1 VKVLEE
7 EEKKFANELAELL
20 KLLTEGKRDLE
31 LEDVELTVKELVLE
45 PSALASAALKTFA
58 PSKVKAVAPPVPPA
72 PPKIKPKAILE
83 ARFNPF
89 VQEYPGQIREVTFG
103 ATKSEG
109 GSRGKTIVVGGATTP
124 SLYLFEKTLPH
135 PPVVTV
141 DTFDMKVTLP
151 KAIRTHVE
159 EVWEDTAAWA
169 KMAVDKWGAEMLTI
183 HLLSTDP
190 LIKDTSPAEAA
201 KTVEE
206 ILQAVDVPL
215 IIGGCGD
222 PKKDAQVFTKV
233 AEVAEGERVLL
244 SSVTLDMDEAGVLE
258 GVAKA
263 AGKHGHLVLA
273 FTALDLNRAKEL
285 NRKLCEYLPE
295 GNIIMD
301 LTTAALG
308 YGLEYSFTIHERA
321 RMAALM
327 GDSELQYPVLAGTTN
342 AWAARE
348 AWLKLG
354 PEWEPRSLRGPI
366 WETIT
371 ALTLLLAGVD
381 VFMMMHPDAVKTIKK
396 LIGQFMSRGNANPE
410 KIANWV
416 DARIQR
422 KNGV

>member
-1 VKVLEE
+1 LGA
-7 EEKKFANELAELL
+7 EEKKAATKLAELL
-20 KLLTEGKRDLE
+20 KLLGLEGNRDIE
-31 LEDVELTVKELVLE
+31 LEDVELTVGELVLN
-45 PSALASAALKTFA
+45 PSALASAALKAVA
-58 PSKVKAVAPPVPPA
+58 PPKVKAVAPPT
-72 PPKIKPKAILE
+72 PPKVKPTTILE
-83 ARFNPF
+83 APFTPF

-109 GSRGKTIVVGGATTP
+109 GSRGKKIVVGGETTP
-124 SLYLFEKTLPH
+124 AFYLFEKTPPH
-135 PPVVTV
+135 PPVVAV

-169 KMAVDKWGAEMLTI
+169 KMAVDKWGAELLTV

-190 LIKDTSPAEAA
+190 LIKDTPPAEAA

-206 ILQAVDVPL
+206 VLQAVDVPL

-222 PKKDAQVFTKV
+222 PKKDAAVFTKV

-263 AGKHGHLVLA
+263 AEKYGHLVLG

-285 NRKLCEYLPE
+285 NRKLYEYVPE
-295 GNIIMD
+295 GNITMD

-327 GDSELQYPVLAGTTN
+327 GDSELQHAVLAGTTN

-348 AWLKLG
+348 AWMKLG
-354 PEWEPRSLRGPI
+354 PEWEPKSLRGPL
-366 WETIT
+366 WETVT
-371 ALTLLLAGVD
+371 ALSLLLAGVD
-381 VFMMMHPDAVKTIKK
+381 VFLMMHPDAIRTMKKTIQQ
-396 LIGQFMSRGNANPE
+396 LMTRGKAKPE

-416 DARIQR
+416 NAKI
-422 KNGV
+422 

>member
-1 VKVLEE
+1 VKTLGE
-7 EEKKFANELAELL
+7 EEKKVATELAELL
-20 KLLTEGKRDLE
+20 RLLGLEGKRDIE
-31 LEDVELTVKELVLE
+31 LEDVELTVGELVLG
-45 PSALASAALKTFA
+45 PSALAPAAL
-58 PSKVKAVAPPVPPA
+58 KAVAPPKVKPVAPPA
-72 PPKIKPKAILE
+72 PLKVKPTTILE
-83 ARFNPF
+83 APFTPF
-89 VQEYPGQIREVTFG
+89 VQEYPAQIREVTLG

-109 GSRGKTIVVGGATTP
+109 GSRGKKIVIGGATTP
-124 SLYLFEKTLPH
+124 AFYLFEKTPPH
-135 PPVVTV
+135 PPVISV

-169 KMAVDKWGAEMLTI
+169 KMAVDKWGAEVLTV

-190 LIKDTSPAEAA
+190 LIKDTPPAEAA

-206 ILQAVDVPL
+206 VLQAVDVPL

-222 PKKDAQVFTKV
+222 PKKDAEVFTKV

-263 AGKHGHLVLA
+263 AEKHGHLVLG

-285 NRKLCEYLPE
+285 NRKLYEYVPE
-295 GNIIMD
+295 DNILMD

-327 GDSELQYPVLAGTTN
+327 GDTELQHPVLAGTTN

-348 AWLKLG
+348 AWIKLG
-354 PEWEPRSLRGPI
+354 PDWEPRSLRGPL
-366 WETIT
+366 WETET
-371 ALTLLLAGVD
+371 ALSLLLAGVD
-381 VFMMMHPDAVKTIKK
+381 LFMMMHPDAVKTMKK
-396 LIGQFMSRGNANPE
+396 VVEQLMTRGKAKPE

-416 DARIQR
+416 NAKI
-422 KNGV
+422 

>member
-1 VKVLEE
+1 VKTLGEE
-7 EEKKFANELAELL
+7 EREKKAATELAELL
-20 KLLTEGKRDLE
+20 ELLGLEGKKEIE
-31 LEDVELTVKELVLE
+31 LEDVELSVGELVLQ
-45 PSALASAALKTFA
+45 PSALAATVA
-58 PSKVKAVAPPVPPA
+58 KAVAPPVPLA
-72 PPKIKPKAILE
+72 PPKVKPTTILE
-83 ARFNPF
+83 APFTPF
-89 VQEYPGQIREVTFG
+89 VQEYPGQIREVTLG

-109 GSRGKTIVVGGATTP
+109 GSRGKRIVIGGATTP
-124 SLYLFEKTLPH
+124 AFYLFEKAPPH
-135 PPVVTV
+135 PPVISV

-159 EVWEDTAAWA
+159 EVWEDTTAWA
-169 KMAVDKWGAEMLTI
+169 KMAVDKWGADVLTL

-206 ILQAVDVPL
+206 VLQAVDVPL
-215 IIGGCGD
+215 IVGGCGD
-222 PKKDAQVFTKV
+222 PKKDAEVFTKV

-244 SSVTLDMDEAGVLE
+244 SSLTLDMDEAGVLE

-263 AGKHGHLVLA
+263 AGKHGQLVLG

-285 NRKLCEYLPE
+285 NRKLYDYVPE
-295 GNIIMD
+295 DRIIMD

-327 GDSELQYPVLAGTTN
+327 GDSGLQHPVLAGTTN

-348 AWLKLG
+348 AWIKLG
-354 PEWEPRSLRGPI
+354 PEWEPRSLRGPL
-366 WETIT
+366 WETLT

-381 VFMMMHPDAVKTIKK
+381 VFMMMHPDAIRTMKNVIQQLMT
-396 LIGQFMSRGNANPE
+396 RGKAKPE

-416 DARIQR
+416 NTKI
-422 KNGV
+422 

>member
-1 VKVLEE
+1 LGE
-7 EEKKFANELAELL
+7 EEKEKKAATELAGLL
-20 KLLTEGKRDLE
+20 KLLGLEGMREIE
-31 LEDVELTVKELVLE
+31 LEDVELTIGELILQ
-45 PSALASAALKTFA
+45 PSALTSAVA
-58 PSKVKAVAPPVPPA
+58 KAVAPSLAPPAKVA
-72 PPKIKPKAILE
+72 PPKVKPTTILE
-83 ARFNPF
+83 APFTPF
-89 VQEYPGQIREVTFG
+89 VQEYPGQIREVTLG

-109 GSRGKTIVVGGATTP
+109 GSRGKTVVIGGATTP
-124 SLYLFEKTLPH
+124 AFYLFEKAPPH
-135 PPVVTV
+135 PPVIAV
-141 DTFDMKVTLP
+141 DTFDIKVPLP

-169 KMAVDKWGAEMLTI
+169 KMAVDKWGVDLLTL

-190 LIKDTSPAEAA
+190 LIKDASPAEAA

-206 ILQAVDVPL
+206 VLQAVDVPL

-222 PKKDAQVFTKV
+222 PKKDAEVFTKV

-244 SSVTLDMDEAGVLE
+244 SSLTLDMDEAGVLE

-263 AGKHGHLVLA
+263 AEKHGHLVLA

-285 NRKLCEYLPE
+285 NRKLYEYVPE

-327 GDSELQYPVLAGTTN
+327 GDSELQHPVLSGTTN

-354 PEWEPRSLRGPI
+354 PEWEPRSLRGPL

-371 ALTLLLAGVD
+371 ALTLLVAGVD
-381 VFMMMHPDAVKTIKK
+381 VFMMMHPDAIRTMKK
-396 LIGQFMSRGNANPE
+396 VIQQLMTRGKAKPE

-416 DARIQR
+416 NARI
-422 KNGV
+422 

>member
-1 VKVLEE
+1 MGE
-7 EEKKFANELAELL
+7 EEKKVATKLAELL
-20 KLLTEGKRDLE
+20 KLLGLEGNRDIE
-31 LEDVELTVKELVLE
+31 LEDVELTVGELVLG
-45 PSALASAALKTFA
+45 PSALASAALKAVA
-58 PSKVKAVAPPVPPA
+58 PPKVKAVAPPAPLA
-72 PPKIKPKAILE
+72 PPKVKPTTILE
-83 ARFNPF
+83 APFTPF
-89 VQEYPGQIREVTFG
+89 VQEYPGQIRKVTLG

-109 GSRGKTIVVGGATTP
+109 GSRGKKIVIGGATTP
-124 SLYLFEKTLPH
+124 AFYLFEKTPPH
-135 PPVVTV
+135 PPVISV

-151 KAIRTHVE
+151 KAIRMHVE

-169 KMAVDKWGAEMLTI
+169 KIAVDKWGAEVLTV

-190 LIKDTSPAEAA
+190 LIKDTPPAEAA

-222 PKKDAQVFTKV
+222 PKKDAEVFTKV

-263 AGKHGHLVLA
+263 AEKHGHLVLG

-285 NRKLCEYLPE
+285 NRKLYEYVPE
-295 GNIIMD
+295 DRIIMD

-327 GDSELQYPVLAGTTN
+327 GDSELQHPVLAGTTN

-348 AWLKLG
+348 AWIKLG
-354 PEWEPRSLRGPI
+354 PEWEPRSLRGPL
-366 WETIT
+366 WETLT

-381 VFMMMHPDAVKTIKK
+381 LFMMMHPDAIRTMKK
-396 LIGQFMSRGNANPE
+396 VVEQLMTRGKAKPE

-416 DARIQR
+416 NAKI
-422 KNGV
+422 